1 MSLRI
6 KNWSKFQHFK
16 DRKPPWIKLYRD
28 ILDDLDWHDLD
39 PLAAKCLVMI
49 WVIASEDDGR
59 IPDLRKLAFRL
70 RVPENQMKS
79 IVSKLSHWLEQD
91 DIKVISERY
100 QDDLPE
106 TERETERELEKE
118 TEVEKEKEA
127 KYLSRGTRLPENWNP
142 RPEDGLNEIEL
153 AKFRDYWRSVAGQ
166 KGVKRDWDAT
176 WRNWL
181 RNSKQWVSG
190 SNGKDTVPETF
201 RIGHP
206 KGLVKFEPERP
217 KLSDEQLRERA
228 EFVKSALKNFGIS

>member
-59 IPDLRKLAFRL
+59 IPDIRKLAFRL

-91 DIKVISERY
+91 DINMISERY
-100 QDDLPE
+100 QDDLLE
-106 TERETERELEKE
+106 TETETELEKE
-118 TEVEKEKEA
+118 KKIEIEA
-127 KYLSRGTRLPENWNP
+127 KQSSRGTRLPENWNP

-153 AKFRDYWRSVAGQ
+153 EKFRDYWRSVSGQ

-181 RNSKQWVSG
+181 RNSKTWNG
-190 SNGKDTVPETF
+190 SLKQTEKKSDTF

-206 KGLVKFEPERP
+206 KGVVKFEPDRP
-217 KLSDEQLRERA
+217 PLSDEQKRERE
-228 EFVKSALKNFGIS
+228 EFVKKTLQNFGR

>member
-59 IPDLRKLAFRL
+59 IPDIRKLAFRL

-91 DIKVISERY
+91 DINMISERY

-106 TERETERELEKE
+106 TETETETELEKE
-118 TEVEKEKEA
+118 KEKEIEIEA
-127 KYLSRGTRLPENWNP
+127 KQSSRGTRLPENWNP

-153 AKFRDYWRSVAGQ
+153 EKFRDYWRSVAGQ

-181 RNSKQWVSG
+181 RNSKQWVGG
-190 SNGKDTVPETF
+190 SNGKATAPETF

-206 KGLVKFEPERP
+206 KGVVKFEPDRP
-217 KLSDEQLRERA
+217 PLSDEQKRERE
-228 EFVKSALKNFGIS
+228 EFVKKTLQNFGR